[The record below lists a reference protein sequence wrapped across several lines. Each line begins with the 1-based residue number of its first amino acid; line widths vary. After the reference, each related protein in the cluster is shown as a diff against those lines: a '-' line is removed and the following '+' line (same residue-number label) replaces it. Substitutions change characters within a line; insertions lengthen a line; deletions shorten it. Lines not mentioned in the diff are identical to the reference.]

1 MIKKPIFIF
10 GMIRS
15 GTTFLS
21 KALSAHSNILIA
33 SDPYLQFFKAFRN
46 EIGLISN
53 FNNFDCDS
61 PISDEFFLKNNNLQ
75 NIIKR
80 TDFDVPITHF
90 SLSNTLK
97 LISKFTERDSFKI
110 KENLKHINKNV
121 NNYGLLL
128 DQLLDIIKISYGD
141 KNTINYGFKSTFS
154 EQFIS
159 AVINRYNDAKCIF
172 ILRDPRSIYA
182 SHINEHE
189 KQYPLLFVLRNWRK
203 SIYYYL
209 ENKNKKNNIYFVKYE
224 DLISNIEGSLEKICR
239 FIDVK
244 FDKKMI
250 DSNNY
255 MDGKNNKW
263 KINSSFAKSNIINN
277 NSWEKILSP
286 NYITII
292 EKLTKIEM
300 NYFNYEISNKDQ
312 NIKLKNLI
320 NLESKEN
327 IYDWI
332 KPYYDDYKFSK
343 NQLENEQARLDYIDN
358 PSRDI
363 EYEQKLLLSK
373 SLFE

>member
-1 MIKKPIFIF
+1 M
-10 GMIRS
+10 
-15 GTTFLS
+15 
-21 KALSAHSNILIA
+21 
-33 SDPYLQFFKAFRN
+33 
-46 EIGLISN
+46 
-53 FNNFDCDS
+53 
-61 PISDEFFLKNNNLQ
+61 
-75 NIIKR
+75 
-80 TDFDVPITHF
+80 
-90 SLSNTLK
+90 
-97 LISKFTERDSFKI
+97 ISKFTERDSFKI
-110 KENLKHINKNV
+110 KENLNHINKNV

-224 DLISNIEGSLEKICR
+224 DLISDIEGSLEKICR

-244 FDKKMI
+244 YDKKMI

-263 KINSSFAKSNIINN
+263 KINSSYAKSKIINA

-300 NYFNYEISNKDQ
+300 NYFNYEVSDKDQ

-320 NLESKEN
+320 NFESKEN

-332 KPYYDDYKFSK
+332 KPYYNDYKFSK
-343 NQLENEQARLDYIDN
+343 NQLENEQSRLDYIDN